1 MQLDRYTRTVLTVIA
16 VALVANA
23 LRPLIHPAPA
33 AAQSTSQDLY
43 IEPGVYLL
51 RSPDAMKQQL
61 GKVVVDLH
69 TGNIW
74 GFPTASDTPYPV
86 RVSGSAPPTSEPF
99 LLGRFDLDAVH
110 R

>member
-1 MQLDRYTRTVLTVIA
+1 MRIDHYTRVILTVIA
-16 VALVANA
+16 VALVAIA
-23 LRPLIHPAPA
+23 LRPLVRPVTAS
-33 AAQSTSQDLY
+33 AQSTSQDLY

-86 RVSGSAPPTSEPF
+86 RINGSVPPTSEPF

-110 R
+110 K